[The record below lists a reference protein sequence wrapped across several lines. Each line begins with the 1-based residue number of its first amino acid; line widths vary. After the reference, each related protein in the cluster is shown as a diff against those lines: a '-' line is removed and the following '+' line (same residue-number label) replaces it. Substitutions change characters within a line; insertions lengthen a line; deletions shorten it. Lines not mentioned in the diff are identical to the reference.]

1 MYKILKTFLGS
12 QDGVTNT
19 RFEAGSTVEL
29 SDYLVSCADP
39 SFIQEVTQ
47 HEIQNKAIS
56 TSGQTKKGRK

>member
-19 RFEAGSTVEL
+19 CFEAGSTVEL

-39 SFIQEVTQ
+39 TCIQKVVPQ
-47 HEIQNKAIS
+47 EIKNKAIS
-56 TSGQTKKGRK
+56 SSGENKKGKK